1 MAIRLSPEM
10 IDFFHKQGF
19 VIVSTLD
26 RQGKI
31 HCSAKGIAGIEE
43 KGQVYLIDVYR
54 ARTFD
59 NLNNNSTMS
68 ITAVDEQEFKGY
80 TLKGQGKIVERQK
93 IKSHI
98 IKSWEQRVI
107 DRISKR
113 VIKNIQRNK
122 GSSTHPESRFPYPQ
136 YLIEMQVQ
144 EVVDLA
150 PAHLKQ
156 PSK

>member
-1 MAIRLSPEM
+1 MVKLAQEV

-26 RQGKI
+26 SRGRI

-43 KGQVYLIDVYR
+43 KGEIYLIDVYR
-54 ARTFD
+54 AQTFN
-59 NLNNNSTMS
+59 NLNNNPTIS
-68 ITAVDEQEFKGY
+68 ITAVNEHEFKGY
-80 TLKGQGKIVERQK
+80 TLKGEGKIVEREK

-113 VIKNIQRNK
+113 VIKNVQRDK
-122 GSSTHPESRFPYPQ
+122 GSSTHPESRFPHPQ
-136 YLIEMQVQ
+136 YLIEMEVQ
-144 EVVDLA
+144 EIVNLA

-156 PSK
+156 PPK